1 MNCNRPLWVC
11 LFHGSCLKPMRLQLH
26 SSSDEWRPVEFFWLD
41 RELWGRGYN
50 NWSLGCCSLSD
61 SALPGW
67 PGEGAWEGWATLGR
81 LCVMGTALGT
91 IPSIGGGSPP
101 EAKLTTPGGYLK
113 QGEDES
119 ENAIVLVNA
128 YTVPV
133 STCYYVSTVVSLPV
147 GPIELRMN
155 DSRVHIDPVSS
166 LGQELFIHTV
176 L

>member
-1 MNCNRPLWVC
+1 
-11 LFHGSCLKPMRLQLH
+11 
-26 SSSDEWRPVEFFWLD
+26 
-41 RELWGRGYN
+41 
-50 NWSLGCCSLSD
+50 
-61 SALPGW
+61 
-67 PGEGAWEGWATLGR
+67 
-81 LCVMGTALGT
+81 MGTALGT